1 MSARANGLGRGFTE
15 SRGLFALH
23 GNKHVLECTSM
34 RWVHIEFTPVSTSWA
49 ALEPALKVLQQARWV
64 GGESGQ
70 EPFSVTLPHHSG
82 DALRRLRA
90 RLTFRLVSG

>member
-49 ALEPALKVLQQARWV
+49 ALEPALKVLQQASKMGRRRVWP
-64 GGESGQ
+64 G
-70 EPFSVTLPHHSG
+70 
-82 DALRRLRA
+82 ALLCDTAAPQWRC
-90 RLTFRLVSG
+90 TPEIKV